1 VSVRRERDEAVLRVS
16 DEGAGIAPELLPSVF
31 DLFVQGERD
40 LGRGTG
46 GLGVG
51 LNLVRRLVELH
62 AGRVEAASPGPGRG
76 SVFTVRLPALAE
88 APEEPGPSVAAP
100 AASSRKRILVVEDNA
115 DNREMMHILLEG
127 SGHVIHEAGDGV
139 SGVELAVQLEP
150 DVILIDIGLPG
161 IDGYQVARQIRAK
174 LRDRTR
180 LIALSGYGQ
189 PKDKQ
194 LAFDS
199 GFDDHL
205 LKPVDPARLLSVLS
219 AARGA
224 TAR

>member
-1 VSVRRERDEAVLRVS
+1 
-16 DEGAGIAPELLPSVF
+16 
-31 DLFVQGERD
+31 
-40 LGRGTG
+40 

-62 AGRVEAASPGPGRG
+62 GGRVEAASPGLGRG

-88 APEEPGPSVAAP
+88 APDEPGPSVAAP
-100 AASSRKRILVVEDNA
+100 APSARRRILVSA
-115 DNREMMHILLEG
+115 DHTANGVMVRGRPQG
-127 SGHVIHEAGDGV
+127 SGPAIQEAGDGV

-199 GFDDHL
+199 GFHDHL
-205 LKPVDPARLLSVLS
+205 LK
-219 AARGA
+219 
-224 TAR
+224 